1 DATLFTGR
9 ASARGGQAGGNGGL
23 VEVSSAG
30 WLGFYGIV
38 DTSAPLGKNGLLLLD
53 PDNIVIVSGDA
64 GDGADDMILDDNQ
77 LPASDAA
84 GMDVQISDG
93 TIEALTGTDIMIAAS
108 GNISIGNLADGSL

>member
-1 DATLFTGR
+1 TIDHASRLNVNRQTTLRADATQSGDGGEIVMWSDDATLFTGR

-64 GDGADDMILDDNQ
+64 GDGADDMLLDDNQ

-84 GMDVQISDG
+84 G
-93 TIEALTGTDIMIAAS
+93 
-108 GNISIGNLADGSL
+108 